1 MVDNQKINVIVVIE
15 QTNIVITD
23 SDYSVK
29 EELFMN
35 ISKFTQKSLQA
46 VNDCEKLAYEYG
58 NQEIEQEHLLCSLL
72 GQEDSLILKLIEK
85 MEISKEAF
93 VNGAQEILS
102 KRVKVSGGQVYV
114 GQNLNKVLISAED
127 EAKQM
132 GDEYVSVEHL
142 FLALIRHANSAVK
155 GLFRQFDVTRDRFL
169 QALSTVRGN
178 QRVTSDNPEATYD
191 TLNKYGKDL
200 VERARDQKLDPVIGR
215 DGEIRNVI
223 RILSRK
229 TKNNPVLIGEPGV
242 GKTAVVEGLAQRI
255 VRGDVP
261 EGLKDKQIF
270 ALDMGALVAGAK
282 YRGEFEERLKAVLE
296 EVKRSDGK
304 IILFID
310 ELHTIVGA
318 GKSEGAM
325 DAGNMLKPML
335 ARGELHCIGATTLD
349 EYRQYIEK
357 DAALERR
364 FQPVTVDEPTVE
376 DTISILRGLKERY
389 EVFHGVKITDA
400 ALVSAATLSHRYIS
414 DRFLPDKAIDLV
426 DEACALIKTELD
438 SMPSELDELQRKIM
452 QMEIEEAALKKE
464 NDRLSQDRLVDL
476 QKELAELRETFA
488 AQKAQWDNEKNS
500 VEKLQKLREEIE
512 DLNKQIQKAQRNYDL
527 NKAAE
532 LQYGR
537 LPELLKQLEAE
548 EEKIKNQDLSL
559 VHESVTDDEIARII
573 SRWTGIPVAKLTESE
588 RSKTLHLDDELHKKV
603 IGQNEGVTKVTEAII
618 RSKAGIKD
626 PTKPIGSFLFLGPT
640 GVGKTELAK
649 ALAASLFDDEQNMVR
664 IDMSEYM
671 EKYSVSRLIGA
682 PPGYVGYEEGGQ
694 LTEAVRR
701 KPYSVVLFDEI
712 EKAHPDVF
720 NVLLQVLDDGRIT
733 DSQGR
738 TVDFKNTILIMTSNI
753 GSSYLL
759 EGIKENGEI
768 SEESQEMVNRD
779 LRAHFRPE
787 FLNRLDETILFKPL
801 TKTDISSIVDLLIA
815 DLNLRLADKEL
826 SIELTQAARELVV
839 DRGYDPVYGARPL
852 KRYLQKSVETLAAKL
867 ILEGNVGAGDVIL
880 IDVSDGELRASV

>member
-1 MVDNQKINVIVVIE
+1 
-15 QTNIVITD
+15 
-23 SDYSVK
+23 
-29 EELFMN
+29 MN
-35 ISKFTQKSLQA
+35 IQKFTQKSMQA
-46 VNDCEKLAYEYG
+46 VEGSEKLAYEYG
-58 NQEIEQEHLLCSLL
+58 NQEIEQEHLLYSLL
-72 GQEDSLILKLIEK
+72 TVEDSLILKLIEK
-85 MEISKEAF
+85 MEIQKEHF
-93 VNGAQEILS
+93 VSRVEQALA
-102 KRVKVSGGQVYV
+102 KRTKVQGGKVYV
-114 GQNLNKVLISAED
+114 GADLNKVLISAED
-127 EAKQM
+127 EARQL

-142 FLALIRHANSAVK
+142 FLSMLKHPNREIAQVWKEYGI
-155 GLFRQFDVTRDRFL
+155 TRERFL

-191 TLNKYGKDL
+191 TLEKYGQEL
-200 VERARDQKLDPVIGR
+200 VEKARNQKLDPVIGR
-215 DGEIRNVI
+215 DTEIRNVI

-229 TKNNPVLIGEPGV
+229 TTNNPVLIGEPGV

-261 EGLKDKQIF
+261 QGLKDKKIF

-296 EVKRSDGK
+296 DVKNSDGQ

-318 GKSEGAM
+318 GKTDGAL

-364 FQPVTVDEPTVE
+364 FQPVMVEEPGVE
-376 DTISILRGLKERY
+376 DTISILRGIKERY
-389 EVFHGVKITDA
+389 EVYHGVKIMDN
-400 ALVSAATLSHRYIS
+400 ALVSAAVLSNRYIS

-438 SMPSELDELQRKIM
+438 SMPAELDELQRKIM

-464 NDRLSQDRLVDL
+464 DDKLSLERLENL
-476 QKELAELRETFA
+476 QRELAEQKEVFA
-488 AQKAQWDNEKNS
+488 SRKAQWDNEKAS
-500 VEKLQKLREEIE
+500 VDKLSKLREQIDAVNSEI
-512 DLNKQIQKAQRNYDL
+512 QVAQMEGNL
-527 NKAAE
+527 EKAAE
-532 LQYGR
+532 LSYGT
-537 LPELLKQLEAE
+537 LPSLKKQLEQE
-548 EEKIKNQDLSL
+548 EQAGATDLSL
-559 VHESVTDDEIARII
+559 VHEKVSDEEIARII

-588 RSKTLHLDDELHKKV
+588 RNKTLHLDEELHRRV
-603 IGQNEGVTKVTEAII
+603 IGQDEGVTKVTEAII

-649 ALAASLFDDEQNMVR
+649 SLAAALFDDENNMVR

-753 GSSYLL
+753 GAGFLL
-759 EGIKENGEI
+759 EGIRPDGQIEPEA
-768 SEESQEMVNRD
+768 EERVMND
-779 LRAHFRPE
+779 LRGHFRPE
-787 FLNRLDETILFKPL
+787 FLNRLDETILFRPL
-801 TKTDISSIVDLLIA
+801 TKENIGGIVNLIIA
-815 DLNLRLADKEL
+815 DLNRRLEDRDL
-826 SIELTQAARELVV
+826 NLELTEEAMGFIVENA
-839 DRGYDPVYGARPL
+839 YDPVYGARPL
-852 KRYLQKSVETLAAKL
+852 KRYIQKYVETLTAKL
-867 ILEGNVGAGDVIL
+867 ILSDSVESGDTVQIAVKDGALTAVVKD
-880 IDVSDGELRASV
+880 

>member
-1 MVDNQKINVIVVIE
+1 
-15 QTNIVITD
+15 
-23 SDYSVK
+23 
-29 EELFMN
+29 MN
-35 ISKFTQKSLQA
+35 INKFTQKSIEA
-46 VNDCEKLAYEYG
+46 VQKCEKLAYEYG
-58 NQEIEQEHLLCSLL
+58 NQQIDQEHFLYSLL
-72 GQEDSLILKLIEK
+72 TIEDSLILKLITK
-85 MEISKEAF
+85 MGISGEQFTNETEAAI
-93 VNGAQEILS
+93 GKLP
-102 KRVKVSGGQVYV
+102 KVSGGGQVYISAD
-114 GQNLNKVLISAED
+114 LNKVLISAED
-127 EAKQM
+127 EAKAM

-142 FLALIRHANSAVK
+142 FLALVKQPNRAVK
-155 GLFRQFDVTRDRFL
+155 ELFTLYNITRERFL

-178 QRVTSDNPEATYD
+178 QRVVSDNPEATYD
-191 TLNKYGKDL
+191 TLEKYGYDL
-200 VERARDQKLDPVIGR
+200 VERARAQKLDPVIGR
-215 DGEIRNVI
+215 DSEIRNVV

-261 EGLKDKQIF
+261 EGLKDKKLF
-270 ALDMGALVAGAK
+270 ALDMGSLVAGAK

-296 EVKRSDGK
+296 EVKKSEGQ

-318 GKSEGAM
+318 GKTEGSM

-349 EYRQYIEK
+349 EYRKYIEK
-357 DAALERR
+357 DPALERR

-376 DTISILRGLKERY
+376 DTISILRGLKDRY
-389 EVFHGVKITDA
+389 EVYHGVKILDN
-400 ALVSAATLSHRYIS
+400 ALVSAAVLSDRYIS

-438 SMPSELDELQRKIM
+438 SMPTELDELSRKIM

-464 NDRLSQDRLVDL
+464 TDHLSQDRLADL
-476 QKELAELRETFA
+476 QKELAELKDTFA
-488 AQKAQWDNEKNS
+488 AQKAQWENEKSS
-500 VEKLQKLREEIE
+500 VDRLSKLREEIE
-512 DLNKQIQKAQRNYDL
+512 HLNGEIQAAQQRYDL

-537 LPELLKQLEAE
+537 LPELQKQLAE
-548 EEKIKNQDLSL
+548 EEEKVKNQDLSL
-559 VHESVTDDEIARII
+559 VHESVTDEEIARII
-573 SRWTGIPVAKLTESE
+573 SKWTGIPVAKLTESE
-588 RSKTLHLDDELHKKV
+588 RSKTLHMDELLHKRV
-603 IGQNEGVTKVTEAII
+603 IGQDEGVEKVTEAII

-626 PTKPIGSFLFLGPT
+626 PSKPIGSFLFLGPT

-649 ALAASLFDDEQNMVR
+649 ALAESLFDDENNMVR

-671 EKYSVSRLIGA
+671 EKHSVSRLIGA
-682 PPGYVGYEEGGQ
+682 PPGYVGYDEGGQ

-701 KPYSVVLFDEI
+701 KPYSVVLFDEV

-733 DSQGR
+733 DSTGK

-753 GSSYLL
+753 GSQYLL
-759 EGIKENGEI
+759 EGIDENGNIRPEAAD
-768 SEESQEMVNRD
+768 MVMAD
-779 LRAHFRPE
+779 LRNHFRPE

-801 TKTDISSIVDLLIA
+801 MKSDIAGIIRLLVA
-815 DLNLRLADKEL
+815 DVNKRLADKEL
-826 SIELTQAARELVV
+826 SIRLTDAASGFIV
-839 DRGYDPVYGARPL
+839 DNGYDPVYGARPL
-852 KRYLQKSVETLAAKL
+852 KRYLQKNVETLAARL
-867 ILEGNVGAGDVIL
+867 ILADGVRAGDCIVIDL
-880 IDVSDGELRASV
+880 EDGKLKAHAESTGLREA

>member
-1 MVDNQKINVIVVIE
+1 
-15 QTNIVITD
+15 
-23 SDYSVK
+23 
-29 EELFMN
+29 MN
-35 ISKFTQKSLQA
+35 IQKFTQKSIEA
-46 VNDCEKLAYEYG
+46 VNQCEKLSMEYG
-58 NQEIEQEHLLCSLL
+58 NQEIEQEHLLYALL
-72 GQEDSLILKLIEK
+72 TIDDSLILKLIEK
-85 MEISKEAF
+85 MEINSEHF
-93 VNGAQEILS
+93 VGRARAALE
-102 KRVKVSGGQVYV
+102 KRVKVQGGQPYV
-114 GQNLNKVLISAED
+114 GQYLNKVLISAED
-127 EAKQM
+127 EAKRM

-142 FLALIRHANSAVK
+142 FLSMIQNPNKEIKAIFQEY
-155 GLFRQFDVTRDRFL
+155 GITRERFL
-169 QALSTVRGN
+169 KALSEVRGN

-191 TLNKYGKDL
+191 TLEKYGQDL
-200 VERARDQKLDPVIGR
+200 VEKARNQKLDPVIGR
-215 DGEIRNVI
+215 DNEIRNII

-261 EGLKDKQIF
+261 QGLKDKKVF

-296 EVKRSDGK
+296 DVKNSDGQ

-318 GKSEGAM
+318 GKTDGAL

-357 DAALERR
+357 DPALERR
-364 FQPVTVDEPTVE
+364 FQPVMVAEPTVE

-389 EVFHGVKITDA
+389 EVYHGVKIMDN
-400 ALVSAATLSHRYIS
+400 ALVSAATLSNRYIT

-426 DEACALIKTELD
+426 DEACAMIKTELD
-438 SMPSELDELQRKIM
+438 SLPAELDEMQRHIM
-452 QMEIEEAALKKE
+452 QMEIEETALKKE
-464 NDRLSQDRLVDL
+464 EDRLSKERLEAL
-476 QKELAELRETFA
+476 QKELAEEKAEFNNR
-488 AQKAQWDNEKNS
+488 KAQWDNEKAS
-500 VEKLQKLREEIE
+500 VEKLSKLREEI
-512 DLNKQIQKAQRNYDL
+512 DSINAQIQIAQIEGNL
-527 NKAAE
+527 EKAAE
-532 LQYGR
+532 LSYGK
-537 LPELLKQLEAE
+537 LPAIKHQLEVE
-548 EEKIKNQDLSL
+548 EENVKAKDMSL
-559 VHESVTDDEIARII
+559 VHESVTEEEIAKII
-573 SRWTGIPVAKLTESE
+573 SRWTGIPVAKLNESE
-588 RSKTLHLDDELHKKV
+588 RNKTLHLDEELHKRV
-603 IGQNEGVTKVTEAII
+603 IGQDEGVTKVTEAII

-649 ALAASLFDDEQNMVR
+649 ALAAALFDDENNMVR

-682 PPGYVGYEEGGQ
+682 PPGYVGYDEGGQ

-753 GSSYLL
+753 GAQYLL
-759 EGIKENGEI
+759 DGIEENGEI
-768 SEESQEMVNRD
+768 KQESQDMVMNE
-779 LRAHFRPE
+779 LRGHFRPE
-787 FLNRLDETILFKPL
+787 FLNRLDEIIMFKPL
-801 TKTDISSIVDLLIA
+801 TKGNIGGIINLIID
-815 DLNLRLADKEL
+815 DLNKRLADKEL
-826 SIELTQAARELVV
+826 TIELTDEAKHFIIEN
-839 DRGYDPVYGARPL
+839 GYDPVYGARPL
-852 KRYLQKSVETLAAKL
+852 KRYIQKYVETLAAKL
-867 ILEGNVGAGDVIL
+867 ILAGDLDSGDTIV
-880 IDVSDGELRASV
+880 IDVENGQLTAVPRANAEVVD